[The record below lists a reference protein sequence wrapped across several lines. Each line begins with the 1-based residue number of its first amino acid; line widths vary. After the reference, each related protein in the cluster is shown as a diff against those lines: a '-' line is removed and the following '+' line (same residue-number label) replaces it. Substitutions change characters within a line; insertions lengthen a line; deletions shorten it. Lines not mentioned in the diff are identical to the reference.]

1 MKKALIALLCATAMV
16 PLVSGLTITRKGG
29 TEEELK
35 PIQEATD
42 EAAAELDNDQAGYYN
57 AANQVHARVTEVT
70 NDTRDDHQLI
80 RMHWTANADV
90 WIRAFKLQ
98 FTYFGENRKPI
109 KTETRWMCSLN
120 EDSYSLTLY
129 ALPVAKLTDLP
140 APVNTTT
147 RSASGTTMRG
157 GMPMGASA

>member
-1 MKKALIALLCATAMV
+1 MKKVLIALLCATAIV
-16 PLVSGLTITRKGG
+16 PLVSGLTITRQGG

-42 EAAAELDNDQAGYYN
+42 EAAAELENDQAGYYN
-57 AANQVHARVTEVT
+57 VANQVHARVTEVT

-98 FTYFGENRKPI
+98 FTYFDENRKPI

-120 EDSYSLTLY
+120 EDGSFNMIPPHSPIDEWHELTLPTGE
-129 ALPVAKLTDLP
+129 ANKLKSVTVAVELAYESD
-140 APVNTTT
+140 
-147 RSASGTTMRG
+147 
-157 GMPMGASA
+157 

>member
-120 EDSYSLTLY
+120 EDGSFNMIPPHSPIDEWHELTLPTDE
-129 ALPVAKLTDLP
+129 ANKLKSVTVAVELAYESD
-140 APVNTTT
+140 
-147 RSASGTTMRG
+147 
-157 GMPMGASA
+157 

>member
-70 NDTRDDHQLI
+70 NDD
-80 RMHWTANADV
+80 
-90 WIRAFKLQ
+90 
-98 FTYFGENRKPI
+98 
-109 KTETRWMCSLN
+109 
-120 EDSYSLTLY
+120 
-129 ALPVAKLTDLP
+129 
-140 APVNTTT
+140 
-147 RSASGTTMRG
+147 
-157 GMPMGASA
+157 

>member
-42 EAAAELDNDQAGYYN
+42 EAVAELENDQAGYYN
-57 AANQVHARVTEVT
+57 VANQVHARVTEVT

-98 FTYFGENRKPI
+98 FTYFDENRKPI

-120 EDSYSLTLY
+120 EDGSFNMIPPHSPIDEWHDLTLPTDEANKLKSVTVAVELAY
-129 ALPVAKLTDLP
+129 ASD
-140 APVNTTT
+140 
-147 RSASGTTMRG
+147 
-157 GMPMGASA
+157 

>member
-1 MKKALIALLCATAMV
+1 MKKVLIALLCATAMV

-42 EAAAELDNDQAGYYN
+42 EAVAELENDQAGYYN
-57 AANQVHARVTEVT
+57 VANQVHARVTEVT

-98 FTYFGENRKPI
+98 FTYFDENRKPI

-120 EDSYSLTLY
+120 EDGSFNMIPPHSPIDEWHELTLPTDEANKLKSVTVAVELAY
-129 ALPVAKLTDLP
+129 ASD
-140 APVNTTT
+140 
-147 RSASGTTMRG
+147 
-157 GMPMGASA
+157 